1 MKEMGTIELLTDRLI
16 LRKFKDED
24 ALDMYNNWASD
35 ELTSR
40 YVTWNTHKDVNET
53 KEVIRNWIDEYDV
66 GGYNWI
72 VELKDTHQPIGS
84 ITAVHIHRKDLNV
97 EVGYC
102 YGSSFWGKGYA
113 TEALRKVIEYLIND
127 CGFYLVEAKHLSENP
142 ASGRVMEKAG
152 MHKEA
157 VLRKRMI
164 NKVTNE
170 LDDIVVYSVTKDEL
184 K

>member
-1 MKEMGTIELLTDRLI
+1 MKDMGTIELITDRLI
-16 LRKFKDED
+16 LRRFRED
-24 ALDMYNNWASD
+24 DAQDMYNNWASD

-40 YVTWNTHKDVNET
+40 YVTWDVHKDVNET
-53 KEVIRNWIDEYDV
+53 KGVIRRWIDEYDV

-72 VELKDTHQPIGS
+72 VELKDTHEVIGS
-84 ITAVHIHRKDLNV
+84 ITGVHIHRRDLNI

-102 YGSSFWGKGYA
+102 YGSKFWGKGYA
-113 TEALRKVIEYLIND
+113 TEALKKVIEYLIND
-127 CGFYLVEAKHLSENP
+127 CGFYLVEAKHLIGNP
-142 ASGRVMEKAG
+142 ASGRVMEKSG
-152 MHKEA
+152 MYKDA

-170 LDDIVVYSVTKDEL
+170 LDDLVIYSITKDEL

>member
-1 MKEMGTIELLTDRLI
+1 MKQMGTIELLTDRLI
-16 LRKFKDED
+16 LRKFKEED

-35 ELTSR
+35 KLTSR
-40 YVTWNTHKDVNET
+40 YVTWDTHKDVNET
-53 KEVIRNWIDEYDV
+53 KEVVRRWIDEYDA
-66 GGYNWI
+66 GCYNWI
-72 VELKDTHQPIGS
+72 VELKDTHKPIGS
-84 ITAVHIHRKDLNV
+84 ITGVHINRRDLNV

-102 YGSSFWGKGYA
+102 YGSLFWGKGYA
-113 TEALRKVIEYLIND
+113 TEALKRVIQYLIND

-142 ASGRVMEKAG
+142 ASGRVMEKSG
-152 MHKEA
+152 MHKDA

-170 LDDIVVYSVTKDEL
+170 LDDIVVYSITREEL